1 MNAGEEKMKVYKKLF
16 SYVPKMKYYG
26 WLATLF
32 SDFSVVL
39 TVYGYYSI
47 YKFLKSLI
55 IVGDEYLA
63 KSYAVQTVAWLTL
76 GALFYIFSGLFSHIL
91 GFRLET
97 NLRKKGISGL
107 TEASFRFFDL
117 NSSGYIRKT
126 IDDNAAKTHMAIA
139 HLIPDSAQAIVTPVL
154 SVALGFFINFKIGL
168 VLIAML
174 VIGVFLL
181 KKMTENT
188 NFIQK
193 YQESLDVLSSE
204 TVEYIRGIQVIK
216 IFGAKVTSF
225 KALNKAI
232 NDYAKFAYK
241 YSLSGKTP
249 FVLFQWL
256 FFGIVCILIVPIT
269 FFITSLTTPKIL
281 AVDLLMLFF
290 LSGIIF
296 VSFMRIM
303 YVSMHLF
310 EARYAVETLDSLYL
324 EMKQDQLKYGNETQI
339 KNCDIAFEN
348 VSFSYKEEC
357 VLENFNLVLE
367 QKRIYALVGKS
378 GSGKSTI
385 AKLISGFYNVDKGQI
400 KIGGKPLNHYSK
412 DTIIN
417 TIAFVFQD
425 TKLFNQSIYDNV
437 SIANPQAPA
446 SKVFDALRLAGC
458 ESILEKFPEREHT
471 LIGSKGVYL
480 SGGEKQRIAIARAIL
495 KDAKI
500 VIMDEASASID
511 PDNEYELQKA
521 FQHLMKEKNKF
532 ALTNQGAEDLVKASI
547 SSFFVYCINMV
558 PAFIIMMLIDELVL
572 ENVKPPWLYF
582 TVSFVTLLFMYWL
595 LDREY
600 ENLYNSTY
608 KESAHL
614 RMQIADDLSNLPLSY
629 FSKHNLSDLS
639 QTIMSDVE
647 GIEHAMSHAIP
658 KAGGMALFF
667 PFISVMLLVGNVKM
681 GLAVIL
687 PTLFSFVLILLSK
700 KSQTKANTKYYDTLR
715 ENSEEFQETIELQQE
730 INSFNLSKKVQDRL
744 FKKMEESERIH
755 LKVELSTFS
764 VMALSSIFSYVS
776 LAVVILVGVHLLL
789 TGEVT
794 ILYVVG
800 YLLAAIKIKDSF
812 DSMKEAVLEIFYLA
826 PKIQRI
832 RAMKETSIQ
841 EGSDSPL
848 KSFDIE
854 LRDVSFSYDNNTPI
868 LDHISFTAKQG
879 EVTALVGASGSG
891 KTSILKLVSR
901 LYDYDEG
908 CILIDGYD
916 IKRVSP
922 ASLFSKIAI
931 VFQEVTLFNTSILEN
946 IRIGNSQASDEEVK
960 KAARLA
966 NCEDFIEK
974 LPDGY
979 HTLVGENGSSLSGGE
994 RQRLSIA
1001 RAFLK
1006 NAPILILDEITAS
1019 LDAEN
1024 EKRIQESLNRL
1035 IQDKTVLIIS
1045 HRLKSIEKVNKIVVM
1060 DQGKI
1065 VDQGTHSELYRRSEI
1080 YKNLIKK
1087 TKLSEKFV
1095 YEKEA
1100 QSR

>member
-1 MNAGEEKMKVYKKLF
+1 MIGGLTMKSFYKK
-16 SYVPKMKYYG
+16 
-26 WLATLF
+26 
-32 SDFSVVL
+32 
-39 TVYGYYSI
+39 
-47 YKFLKSLI
+47 
-55 IVGDEYLA
+55 
-63 KSYAVQTVAWLTL
+63 
-76 GALFYIFSGLFSHIL
+76 
-91 GFRLET
+91 
-97 NLRKKGISGL
+97 
-107 TEASFRFFDL
+107 
-117 NSSGYIRKT
+117 
-126 IDDNAAKTHMAIA
+126 
-139 HLIPDSAQAIVTPVL
+139 
-154 SVALGFFINFKIGL
+154 
-168 VLIAML
+168 
-174 VIGVFLL
+174 
-181 KKMTENT
+181 
-188 NFIQK
+188 
-193 YQESLDVLSSE
+193 
-204 TVEYIRGIQVIK
+204 
-216 IFGAKVTSF
+216 
-225 KALNKAI
+225 
-232 NDYAKFAYK
+232 
-241 YSLSGKTP
+241 
-249 FVLFQWL
+249 
-256 FFGIVCILIVPIT
+256 
-269 FFITSLTTPKIL
+269 
-281 AVDLLMLFF
+281 
-290 LSGIIF
+290 
-296 VSFMRIM
+296 
-303 YVSMHLF
+303 
-310 EARYAVETLDSLYL
+310 
-324 EMKQDQLKYGNETQI
+324 
-339 KNCDIAFEN
+339 
-348 VSFSYKEEC
+348 
-357 VLENFNLVLE
+357 
-367 QKRIYALVGKS
+367 
-378 GSGKSTI
+378 
-385 AKLISGFYNVDKGQI
+385 
-400 KIGGKPLNHYSK
+400 
-412 DTIIN
+412 
-417 TIAFVFQD
+417 
-425 TKLFNQSIYDNV
+425 
-437 SIANPQAPA
+437 
-446 SKVFDALRLAGC
+446 
-458 ESILEKFPEREHT
+458 
-471 LIGSKGVYL
+471 
-480 SGGEKQRIAIARAIL
+480 
-495 KDAKI
+495 
-500 VIMDEASASID
+500 
-511 PDNEYELQKA
+511 
-521 FQHLMKEKNKF
+521 KF
-532 ALTNQGAEDLVKASI
+532 ALTDQGAEDLVKASI

-572 ENVKPPWLYF
+572 ENVKPHWLYF
-582 TVSFVTLLFMYWL
+582 AVSFVTLLFMYWL

-608 KESAHL
+608 IESAHL

-658 KAGGMALFF
+658 KSGGMALFF
-667 PFISVMLLVGNVKM
+667 PFISVMLLVGNFKM

-715 ENSEEFQETIELQQE
+715 GNSEEFQETIELQQE

-776 LAVVILVGVHLLL
+776 LAVVILVGVRLLL
-789 TGEVT
+789 AGEVT
-794 ILYVVG
+794 ILYVIG

-812 DSMKEAVLEIFYLA
+812 DSMKEGVLEIFYLA

-832 RAMKETSIQ
+832 RAMKETNIQ
-841 EGSDSPL
+841 EGSESPL

-854 LRDVSFSYDNNTPI
+854 LREVSFSYDSNTPI
-868 LDHISFTAKQG
+868 LDHISFIAKQG

-916 IKRVSP
+916 IKSVAP

-1035 IQDKTVLIIS
+1035 IQTKTVLIIS
-1045 HRLKSIEKVNKIVVM
+1045 HRLKSIENVDKIVVV
-1060 DQGKI
+1060 DQGKV
-1065 VDQGTHSELYRRSEI
+1065 VDQGTHSELYRKSEI

-1087 TKLSEKFV
+1087 TKMSEEFI
-1095 YEKEA
+1095 Y
-1100 QSR
+1100 

>member
-1 MNAGEEKMKVYKKLF
+1 MIGGLTMKNFYKK
-16 SYVPKMKYYG
+16 
-26 WLATLF
+26 
-32 SDFSVVL
+32 
-39 TVYGYYSI
+39 
-47 YKFLKSLI
+47 
-55 IVGDEYLA
+55 
-63 KSYAVQTVAWLTL
+63 
-76 GALFYIFSGLFSHIL
+76 
-91 GFRLET
+91 
-97 NLRKKGISGL
+97 
-107 TEASFRFFDL
+107 
-117 NSSGYIRKT
+117 
-126 IDDNAAKTHMAIA
+126 
-139 HLIPDSAQAIVTPVL
+139 
-154 SVALGFFINFKIGL
+154 
-168 VLIAML
+168 
-174 VIGVFLL
+174 
-181 KKMTENT
+181 
-188 NFIQK
+188 
-193 YQESLDVLSSE
+193 
-204 TVEYIRGIQVIK
+204 
-216 IFGAKVTSF
+216 
-225 KALNKAI
+225 
-232 NDYAKFAYK
+232 
-241 YSLSGKTP
+241 
-249 FVLFQWL
+249 
-256 FFGIVCILIVPIT
+256 
-269 FFITSLTTPKIL
+269 
-281 AVDLLMLFF
+281 
-290 LSGIIF
+290 
-296 VSFMRIM
+296 
-303 YVSMHLF
+303 
-310 EARYAVETLDSLYL
+310 
-324 EMKQDQLKYGNETQI
+324 
-339 KNCDIAFEN
+339 
-348 VSFSYKEEC
+348 
-357 VLENFNLVLE
+357 
-367 QKRIYALVGKS
+367 
-378 GSGKSTI
+378 
-385 AKLISGFYNVDKGQI
+385 
-400 KIGGKPLNHYSK
+400 
-412 DTIIN
+412 
-417 TIAFVFQD
+417 
-425 TKLFNQSIYDNV
+425 
-437 SIANPQAPA
+437 
-446 SKVFDALRLAGC
+446 
-458 ESILEKFPEREHT
+458 
-471 LIGSKGVYL
+471 
-480 SGGEKQRIAIARAIL
+480 
-495 KDAKI
+495 
-500 VIMDEASASID
+500 
-511 PDNEYELQKA
+511 
-521 FQHLMKEKNKF
+521 KF
-532 ALTNQGAEDLVKASI
+532 ALTDQGAEALTKASI

-572 ENVKPPWLYF
+572 ENAKPRWLYF
-582 TVSFVTLLFMYWL
+582 AVSFVTLLFMYWL

-614 RMQIADDLSNLPLSY
+614 RVQIADDLSNLPLSY

-658 KAGGMALFF
+658 KSGGMALFF

-848 KSFDIE
+848 KSFDVE

-1006 NAPILILDEITAS
+1006 NAPILFLDEITAS

-1060 DQGKI
+1060 DQGKV